1 MGLLDKLTIQGGSV
15 YSYGD
20 GQTPPTN
27 VGATQQSKLHAN
39 GNLPGYSLN
48 GSEFG
53 DVNDA
58 YQAYNDGVTNFLP
71 QPSLLDINGS
81 VPVGPLSDPNT
92 PSINNSFANGQ
103 YLNNLPG

>member
-15 YSYGD
+15 YSYGN

-27 VGATQQSKLHAN
+27 PGATQQSKLHAD
-39 GNLPGYSLN
+39 GNTPGYSLD
-48 GSEFG
+48 GSDF
-53 DVNDA
+53 DFVNIS
-58 YQAYNDGVTNFLP
+58 YQAYNDGVVNFLP
-71 QPSLLDINGS
+71 QPSLLDINGAT
-81 VPVGPLSDPNT
+81 PLGPLSDPNT

>member
-1 MGLLDKLTIQGGSV
+1 MGLLDKLTLSQGSV
-15 YSYGD
+15 YSYEN

-39 GNLPGYSLN
+39 GNLPGYSVN
-48 GSEFG
+48 GSEFFS
-53 DVNDA
+53 VNNA

-71 QPSLLDINGS
+71 QPSLLDINGGT
-81 VPVGPLSDPNT
+81 PVGPLSDPST
-92 PSINNSFANGQ
+92 PSINNSFNNGQ

>member
-1 MGLLDKLTIQGGSV
+1 MGLLDKLTGQGSV
-15 YSYGD
+15 YSYGN
-20 GQTPPTN
+20 GQTPSTN

-58 YQAYNDGVTNFLP
+58 YQAYNDGITNFLP
-71 QPSLLDINGS
+71 QPSLLDINGTT
-81 VPVGPLSDPNT
+81 PLGPLSDPNT
-92 PSINNSFANGQ
+92 PAINNTFNNGQ